1 MTHRRRRGGPDRPLN
16 SRRGTSGAEHAVRRR
31 VRRRGFTF
39 IELMLAIAILGLL
52 AALAV
57 PQFDAYV
64 MRAKR
69 VEAVAGLEA
78 LWTAQRE
85 YYGAH
90 GVYAS
95 SFKQLAF
102 EINGGTLQS
111 PTQYTGG
118 RYTYQLSQ
126 PWGET
131 SFYCIATAQLDSDPW
146 PDILEIY
153 EVPGE

>member
-1 MTHRRRRGGPDRPLN
+1 MRR
-16 SRRGTSGAEHAVRRR
+16 S
-31 VRRRGFTF
+31 GFTL
-39 IELMLAIAILGLL
+39 IELMLVVAIIGLL

-57 PQFDAYV
+57 PEFDAYV

-69 VEAVAGLEA
+69 TEAIAGLEA
-78 LWTAQRE
+78 LWTAQRD
-85 YYGAH
+85 YYSEH
-90 GVYAS
+90 GVYSA
-95 SFKQLAF
+95 SFKSLAF
-102 EINGGTLQS
+102 EINGGKLQS

-126 PWGET
+126 SWGDT
-131 SFYCIATAQLDSDPW
+131 SFYCIATAQLDADPW

>member
-1 MTHRRRRGGPDRPLN
+1 M
-16 SRRGTSGAEHAVRRR
+16 
-31 VRRRGFTF
+31 RRRGFTL
-39 IELMLAIAILGLL
+39 IELMLVVTIIGLL
-52 AALAV
+52 ATIAV
-57 PQFDAYV
+57 PEFDSYV

-69 VEAVAGLEA
+69 TEAVAGLEA
-78 LWTAQRE
+78 LWTAQRD
-85 YYGAH
+85 YYAEH
-90 GVYAS
+90 GVYAA

-126 PWGET
+126 PWGAT
-131 SFYCIATAQLDSDPW
+131 SFYCIATAQLDADPW

>member
-1 MTHRRRRGGPDRPLN
+1 MRLKRLYLHGFKTFAPKTELLFGEGLTAVVGPN
-16 SRRGTSGAEHAVRRR
+16 GSGKSNIDDAVRW
-31 VRRRGFTF
+31 
-39 IELMLAIAILGLL
+39 ALGEQSLSNL
-52 AALAV
+52 
-57 PQFDAYV
+57 
-64 MRAKR
+64 RAKR
-69 VEAVAGLEA
+69 TEAVAGLEA
-78 LWTAQRE
+78 LWTAQRD
-85 YYGAH
+85 YYSEH
-90 GVYAS
+90 GVYAA

-126 PWGET
+126 PWGAT
-131 SFYCIATAQLDSDPW
+131 SFYCIATAQLDADPW